1 MKFKSMK
8 LSSLGMALILVASNL
23 HADDYKPELFQ
34 SLKLVYEDDFSGAT
48 LNTDFWQVRQGST
61 WAVKDGVLVGGPSP
75 KEFQDKKIAEGDKA
89 HQGFKPVIWLEKVP
103 TNLVVQFRVR
113 FDGQDYIPRF
123 PLIDVGHHIHTLTFS
138 KEKTTLSIKKNEKVI
153 SNEDMLLPI
162 NEWVDVAIELKKGK
176 MVVALNGKKLVVED
190 ASIDMVDQQQIDFK
204 GIDHGGIRID
214 DVKVYEGM
222 NCREGG

>member
-1 MKFKSMK
+1 MK
-8 LSSLGMALILVASNL
+8 LHAFYIALILAASNAY
-23 HADDYKPELFQ
+23 ADDYKPELFQ

-61 WAVKDGVLVGGPSP
+61 WAVKDGVLIGGPSP

-89 HQGFKPVIWLEKVP
+89 HAGFKPVIWLEKVP
-103 TNLVVQFRVR
+103 INLVVQFRIR
-113 FDGQDYIPRF
+113 FDGEDYIPRF
-123 PLIDVGHHIHTLTFS
+123 PLIDVGHHVHTLTFS

-162 NEWVDVAIELKKGK
+162 NEWVNVAIELKKGK

-190 ASIDMVDQQQIDFK
+190 ASVDMVDQQQIDFK
-204 GIDHGGIRID
+204 GIDHGGIQID
-214 DVKVYEGM
+214 DVKVYEGV
-222 NCREGG
+222 N